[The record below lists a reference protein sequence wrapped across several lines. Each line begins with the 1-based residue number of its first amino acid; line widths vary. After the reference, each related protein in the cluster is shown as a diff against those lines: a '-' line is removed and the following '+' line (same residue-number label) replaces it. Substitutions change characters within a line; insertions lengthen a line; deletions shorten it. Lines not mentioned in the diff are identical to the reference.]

1 MIDPRVLLRSLLS
14 IGKRK
19 KGPGAQSIKL
29 TAPFT
34 ADGDAP
40 GSLLDKPSVKEV
52 YKITPE
58 RAQSWL
64 DQIQTQTKQ
73 VQRAYRRDGQ
83 DIRVTRVTNPDGS
96 YYAEKATINPTNK
109 SRRLLLGPGYSDIS
123 FGHMAGGYDAN
134 NVKAIQKMDS
144 EAFPDWSYAR
154 FSQDYQNELQKAGK
168 DALLARQL
176 DDIRVGKDV
185 TMSAAD
191 FDGKGP
197 ARMRA
202 YQRYTRGMLTPPT
215 RSGEVGM
222 GAVARKVGTDKWL
235 PHLDES
241 SAFGDEIKVPGPNQD
256 KHGVVKFD
264 TTKLY
269 DRLKKM
275 SQQERIRYIYGAL
288 GKIGPNSRRAGLRMP
303 FGVEAWLEMESLYRD
318 VTKDKDNP
326 YGRSMTQ
333 DMADKLKPQINRLN
347 LRIPGMAFR

>member
-40 GSLLDKPSVKEV
+40 GSLLDKPSIKEV
-52 YKITPE
+52 YKIGPE

-64 DQIQTQTKQ
+64 DHAQTQQKE
-73 VQRAYRRDGQ
+73 VQRRYRRDGQ
-83 DIRVTRVTNPDGS
+83 DVNVTRVYNPDRS
-96 YYAEKATINPTNK
+96 YYAEKATINPTNQ
-109 SRRLLLGPGYSDIS
+109 SRRELLGPGYSDIS
-123 FGHMAGGYDAN
+123 FGHMGGGYDAD
-134 NVKAIQKMDS
+134 NVKAIQRMDS
-144 EAFPDWSYAR
+144 QGFPDWSYAR
-154 FSQDYQNELQKAGK
+154 FSQDYQNELQRAGK

-191 FDGKGP
+191 FDGKGE
-197 ARMRA
+197 ARMRGYRQHTGGLFSA
-202 YQRYTRGMLTPPT
+202 LP
-215 RSGEVGM
+215 GELS
-222 GAVARKVGTDKWL
+222 AVARKIGTDRWL
-235 PHLDES
+235 PHLDERS
-241 SAFGDEIKVPGPNQD
+241 PINQELKVDGPNQD
-256 KHGVVKFD
+256 KHGVVTFD

-275 SQQERIRYIYGAL
+275 GQQERIRYIFGAL

-326 YGRSMTQ
+326 YGRSLTK

-347 LRIPGMAFR
+347 LRVPGMAFR

>member
-40 GSLLDKPSVKEV
+40 GSLLDKPSIKEV

-64 DQIQTQTKQ
+64 DQIQTQQKQ
-73 VQRAYRRDGQ
+73 VQRRYRRDGQ
-83 DIRVTRVTNPDGS
+83 DVNVTRVTNPDGS
-96 YYAEKATINPTNK
+96 YYAEKATINPTNQ
-109 SRRLLLGPGYSDIS
+109 RMRDFLGPGFSEIS
-123 FGHMAGGYDAN
+123 FGHMGGGYDAN

-144 EAFPDWSYAR
+144 EAFPDWSYSR

-185 TMSAAD
+185 TISAAD
-191 FDGKGP
+191 FDGKGY
-197 ARMRA
+197 ARMRG
-202 YQRYTRGMLTPPT
+202 YQRFTKGMLTPASPDHL
-215 RSGEVGM
+215 
-222 GAVARKVGTDKWL
+222 GAVARKVGTNKWL
-235 PHLDES
+235 PHLDERDG
-241 SAFGDEIKVPGPNQD
+241 FGEETKVKGPNQD

-326 YGRSMTQ
+326 NGRSLTQ
-333 DMADKLKPQINRLN
+333 DMTDKLKPQINRLN

>member
-40 GSLLDKPSVKEV
+40 GSLLDKPSIKEV

-64 DQIQTQTKQ
+64 DQIQTQQKQ
-73 VQRAYRRDGQ
+73 VQRRYKRDGQ
-83 DIRVTRVTNPDGS
+83 DVNVTRVTNPDGS
-96 YYAEKATINPTNK
+96 YYAEKATINPTNQ
-109 SRRLLLGPGYSDIS
+109 SMRDLLGPGYSDIS

-134 NVKAIQKMDS
+134 NVKAIQRMDT

-154 FSQDYQNELQKAGK
+154 FSQDYQNELQRAGK

-185 TMSAAD
+185 TLSAAD
-191 FDGKGP
+191 FDGKGE
-197 ARMRA
+197 ARMRGYRQHTGGLFSA
-202 YQRYTRGMLTPPT
+202 PRGVL
-215 RSGEVGM
+215 S
-222 GAVARKVGTDKWL
+222 AVARKIGTDRWL
-235 PHLDES
+235 PHLDETR
-241 SAFGDEIKVPGPNQD
+241 AINDEIKVPGPNQD
-256 KHGVVKFD
+256 KHGVVTFD

-275 SQQERIRYIYGAL
+275 GQQERIRYIIGAL

-326 YGRSMTQ
+326 YGRSLTQ

-347 LRIPGMAFR
+347 LRVPGMAFR

>member
-40 GSLLDKPSVKEV
+40 GSLLDKPSIKEV
-52 YKITPE
+52 YTITPE

-73 VQRAYRRDGQ
+73 VVARSRRDGL
-83 DIRVTRVTNPDGS
+83 DINTTRVTNPDGS
-96 YYAEKATINPTNK
+96 YYAEKATVNPTNQARK
-109 SRRLLLGPGYSDIS
+109 LLMGPGYSDIS
-123 FGHMAGGYDAN
+123 FGHMGGGYDAD
-134 NVKAIQKMDS
+134 NVKAIQRMDS

-168 DALLARQL
+168 DGLLARQL
-176 DDIRVGKDV
+176 DDVRVGKDV

-191 FDGKGP
+191 FDGKGE
-197 ARMRA
+197 ARMRGYRQHTGGLFTA
-202 YQRYTRGMLTPPT
+202 PKGVL
-215 RSGEVGM
+215 S
-222 GAVARKVGTDKWL
+222 AVARKIGTDKWL
-235 PHLDES
+235 PHLDERN
-241 SAFGDEIKVPGPNQD
+241 EINQEQKVKGPNQD
-256 KHGVVKFD
+256 KHGVVTFD

-275 SQQERIRYIYGAL
+275 SQQERIRYIIGAL

-318 VTKDKDNP
+318 VTKDKNNP
-326 YGRSMTQ
+326 YGRSLTQ